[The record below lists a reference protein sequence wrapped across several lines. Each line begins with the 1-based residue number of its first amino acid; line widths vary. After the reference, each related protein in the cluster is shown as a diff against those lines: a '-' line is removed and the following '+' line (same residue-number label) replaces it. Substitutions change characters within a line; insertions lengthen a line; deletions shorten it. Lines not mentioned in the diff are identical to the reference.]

1 MRGVRHGG
9 GADGLGTIWAL
20 QRNVPLSLISHHGLR
35 IMIAIFSTGAA
46 RMQRSAAFVA
56 VLGTLTGAAGADD
69 MAHHDHHHA
78 HPSPSAS
85 VAVQRSEQVVTLP
98 RVGQRSADGQDKPF
112 SAYMDDGRPV
122 VLNFIYT
129 TCTAICPPMT
139 RVFAEVQERLGAERG
154 AVRLVSVSID
164 PEQDTP
170 RRLKTFAAQF
180 GAQPPWVF
188 LTGTSASSS
197 AIQEAFNVFRPDKM
211 GHTPV
216 TFIRRQP
223 GDAWIRL
230 DGIASAERILAEVRG
245 MPGAWR

>member
-1 MRGVRHGG
+1 
-9 GADGLGTIWAL
+9 
-20 QRNVPLSLISHHGLR
+20 
-35 IMIAIFSTGAA
+35 MIAIFSTGAV
-46 RMQRSAAFVA
+46 RMQRTAAFVA
-56 VLGTLTGAAGADD
+56 VLGAATHAAWADD
-69 MAHHDHHHA
+69 MAHADHHHA
-78 HPSPSAS
+78 HHAPSTS
-85 VAVQRSEQVVTLP
+85 VAVQRSEQTVTLP

-112 SAYMDDGRPV
+112 PAYVDDGRPV

-139 RVFAEVQERLGAERG
+139 RVFAEVQAQLGEERG
-154 AVRLVSVSID
+154 SVRLVSVSID

-170 RRLKTFAAQF
+170 RRLKAFAAQF

-188 LTGTSASSS
+188 LTGTSASST

-223 GDAWIRL
+223 GEAWIRL
-230 DGIASAERILAEVRG
+230 DGIASAGRILAEVRG
-245 MPGAWR
+245 TSGSRR